1 MKDIEI
7 IFVRHGETDW
17 NKEKRLQGSLVPGP
31 SLNEETGQR
40 QSVRVAEHLRQES
53 ISLICSSPL
62 KRCLET
68 AEEIKRWH
76 SIDIIILEDLKE
88 RSLGKFEG
96 SLCSKEVKKALNNG
110 AADVEYV
117 EDVMKRCCSALR
129 RICEE
134 CKMGGLHKAKV
145 VVVTHGGF
153 LHALHR
159 VCEPNKK
166 VKGTVRNC
174 AICRVLVERNEHGNV
189 RRRLLTWDDADH
201 LKEEE
206 ICGQPGFAFGG
217 GEFG

>member
-17 NKEKRLQGSLVPGP
+17 NKEKRLQGSSLPGP
-31 SLNEETGQR
+31 SLNEKLGR
-40 QSVRVAEHLRQES
+40 QQSIRVGEHLRQET
-53 ISLICSSPL
+53 ISLLCSSPL

-76 SIDIIILEDLKE
+76 SVDIVILEDLKE

-96 SLCSKEVKKALNNG
+96 RLYSEKEVKKALSTG
-110 AADVEYV
+110 TAEVECL
-117 EDVMKRCCSALR
+117 EDVMRRCRSALR

-134 CKMGGLHKAKV
+134 CKWMQQTDGIQKAKV
-145 VVVTHGGF
+145 VAVTHGGF

-166 VKGTVRNC
+166 ANGIVRNC
-174 AICRVLVERNEHGNV
+174 GICRVLLERNEHGNV
-189 RRRLLTWDDADH
+189 RRRLLTWDDASH
-201 LKEEE
+201 LK
-206 ICGQPGFAFGG
+206 GQLGSAFGG
-217 GEFG
+217 GEYG